1 MTLRENL
8 TALGKLILAAAT
20 GSVFGVFTAIFWIAM
35 QEGTTLHPAD
45 NYGPK
50 GTWYH
55 LVFNDQV
62 DFKGSSGRDM
72 VLVLGGI
79 PQNDCHSIKNYGDV
93 SDGKSVRLYDSKNPD
108 AYLPQGM
115 TVYLYWGRH
124 CSDWRPYGI
133 ITVPANAK
141 EVLVPNLNKPSPNY
155 QVFNNYKQKDGGDRE
170 LGGHVFG
177 IDWTIPL

>member
-1 MTLRENL
+1 MNL
-8 TALGKLILAAAT
+8 SDNLSAMARVILSAAT
-20 GSVFGVFTAIFWIAM
+20 GSIVGVLVVIFWITM
-35 QEGTTLHPAD
+35 QEETSLHPAD

-62 DFKGSSGRDM
+62 DFKGSSGNDM
-72 VLVLGGI
+72 VLVLGGLS
-79 PQNDCHSIKNYGDV
+79 QNDCHSIKSYRDV

-115 TVYLYWGRH
+115 QVTLYWGRN

-133 ITVPANAK
+133 ITVPANAT
-141 EVLVPNLNKPSPNY
+141 EVRVPNLNKPSANY
-155 QVFNNYKQKDGGDRE
+155 EVFNNYKQKDGGDRE

-177 IDWTIPL
+177 VYWTIP